1 MVVAVLDPELHSLP
15 PAANRVTWSSLK
27 WDWIGLR
34 KRPSMA
40 ATAGGLP
47 AATGDRVFLVI
58 KNRALDDLDEHL
70 LCSYRNSSLFLCYST
85 AEAYP
90 NRQWCFRVL
99 ELETAPLDSGGF
111 FMFRDRSAHEQL
123 VGDTAL
129 PYCFCRHP
137 AKFRIWAPS
146 SAELAML
153 EVQGNLYGNQVWR
166 MLAVCGVDC
175 NLFLLPQVTLR
186 RAGGLG
192 GGAAAIARSAS
203 VAPAAVPVPVGTQVV
218 PAAPPMMGMAGSND
232 SLELREFKAALLGL
246 LIACAEGVVIKKET
260 QKDKSEEKKKS
271 HYQDSDS
278 ERPSNSS
285 SSRSAP
291 CGQSGGR
298 LLSTIGA
305 QIDVGSRSGKRGIE
319 EAESQGSSLEKRLRL

>member
-1 MVVAVLDPELHSLP
+1 MM
-15 PAANRVTWSSLK
+15 T
-27 WDWIGLR
+27 
-34 KRPSMA
+34 
-40 ATAGGLP
+40 
-47 AATGDRVFLVI
+47 
-58 KNRALDDLDEHL
+58 
-70 LCSYRNSSLFLCYST
+70 
-85 AEAYP
+85 
-90 NRQWCFRVL
+90 
-99 ELETAPLDSGGF
+99 
-111 FMFRDRSAHEQL
+111 DRSADEQI

-129 PYCFCRHP
+129 PYWFSRHP

-186 RAGGLG
+186 RAGRLG

>member
-1 MVVAVLDPELHSLP
+1 MM
-15 PAANRVTWSSLK
+15 T
-27 WDWIGLR
+27 
-34 KRPSMA
+34 
-40 ATAGGLP
+40 
-47 AATGDRVFLVI
+47 
-58 KNRALDDLDEHL
+58 
-70 LCSYRNSSLFLCYST
+70 
-85 AEAYP
+85 
-90 NRQWCFRVL
+90 
-99 ELETAPLDSGGF
+99 
-111 FMFRDRSAHEQL
+111 DRSAEKPI
-123 VGDTAL
+123 VGDAAL
-129 PYCFCRHP
+129 PYYFTRHP
-137 AKFRIWAPS
+137 ANFRIWAPS

-186 RAGGLG
+186 GAGGLG

-291 CGQSGGR
+291 CRQSGGR

-305 QIDVGSRSGKRGIE
+305 QLDVGSRSGKRGLPQEIE
-319 EAESQGSSLEKRLRL
+319 EAESQGSSLRLRGEPEMAQPMVEMVPKLDSDLSL

>member
-1 MVVAVLDPELHSLP
+1 
-15 PAANRVTWSSLK
+15 
-27 WDWIGLR
+27 
-34 KRPSMA
+34 
-40 ATAGGLP
+40 
-47 AATGDRVFLVI
+47 
-58 KNRALDDLDEHL
+58 
-70 LCSYRNSSLFLCYST
+70 
-85 AEAYP
+85 
-90 NRQWCFRVL
+90 
-99 ELETAPLDSGGF
+99 
-111 FMFRDRSAHEQL
+111 
-123 VGDTAL
+123 
-129 PYCFCRHP
+129 
-137 AKFRIWAPS
+137 
-146 SAELAML
+146 ML

-192 GGAAAIARSAS
+192 GGAAANARSTS
-203 VAPAAVPVPVGTQVV
+203 VAQAAVLVPVGTQVM

-260 QKDKSEEKKKS
+260 QKDKSEKKKKS

-291 CGQSGGR
+291 CEQSGGR

-319 EAESQGSSLEKRLRL
+319 EAESQGSSLEM